1 MPSVDIKKDD
11 NVMVISGKDRGRSGR
26 VVNVLPKEGKV
37 MVEGVSR
44 AKRHTKPTAKNRK
57 GGIIL
62 QEEFVDL
69 SNVQIVCKSCNRP
82 TRIGH
87 QFEGNVKIRVCK
99 KCGAAQ

>member
-1 MPSVDIKKDD
+1 MGVDIKKDD
-11 NVMVISGKDRGRSGR
+11 NVMVISGKDRGRSCR
-26 VVNVLPKEGKV
+26 VVNVMPARGKV
-37 MVEGVSR
+37 MVEGIAR

-62 QEEFVDL
+62 QEEFIQL
-69 SNVQIVCKSCNRP
+69 SNVQLVCKSCNRP

-99 KCGAAQ
+99 RCGAAQ